1 MDKQKET
8 NENRETRS
16 LSTIK
21 IVIYYKHVGTSVLEY
36 THKRYASSFQEYRG
50 FFFFDNSKQN
60 INFAKKKLS
69 KLTATAFALYNHDY
83 NHGQC

>member
-1 MDKQKET
+1 MHPRFK
-8 NENRETRS
+8 
-16 LSTIK
+16 STE
-21 IVIYYKHVGTSVLEY
+21 V
-36 THKRYASSFQEYRG
+36 
-50 FFFFDNSKQN
+50 FFFDNSKQN